1 MSQTTPSVNQAVIDL
16 YDEYTHAPLPRRDFI
31 RRLAML
37 LGSSAAAYALL
48 PMLEN
53 NYAQAAL
60 IDEKDKRLSAEHIE
74 FAGPTGSLKAY
85 LVKPAGNKKSL
96 GSVLVIHENRGLNAH
111 IQDVARR
118 IALAGYNALALDFL
132 SPLGGTPTNEDD
144 ARALFAKL
152 DSVQSVANGRAALAY
167 LKALPTS
174 NGKLGCIGFCW
185 GGAMV
190 NQLAVFVPEL
200 SAAVCF
206 YGMAPNLLLVPQ
218 IKAHLL
224 LHYAGEDERINA
236 SRDAYEK
243 ALTTHK
249 IIFES
254 FSYEGAQHA
263 FHNDTNAARYN
274 KQAAQLA
281 WKRSLALFKKAL

>member
-1 MSQTTPSVNQAVIDL
+1 MKQTIPVINQAVIDL

-31 RRLAML
+31 TRLGLL

-48 PMLEN
+48 PILEN

-60 IDEKDKRLSAEHIE
+60 VDENDQRITTESIE
-74 FAGPTGSLKAY
+74 FPGPKGSLKAY
-85 LVKPAGNKKSL
+85 LAKPASNRKQL
-96 GSVLVIHENRGLNAH
+96 GSVLVIHENRGLNPH
-111 IQDVARR
+111 TQDVARR
-118 IALAGYNALALDFL
+118 VAMAGYHALALDFL
-132 SPLGGTPTNEDD
+132 SPLGGTPSNEDE

-167 LKALPTS
+167 LKALPNS
-174 NGKLGCIGFCW
+174 NGKLGCVGFCW

-190 NQLAVFVPEL
+190 NQLAVFAPEL

-206 YGMAPNLLLVPQ
+206 YGMAPNLLLISQ
-218 IKAHLL
+218 IKSQVL

-236 SRDAYEK
+236 TRAAYEK
-243 ALTTHK
+243 ALSANK
-249 IIFES
+249 IAFES

-263 FHNDTNAARYN
+263 FHNDTNTARYN
-274 KQAAQLA
+274 KPAAELA
-281 WKRSLALFKKAL
+281 WKRTLALFKRAL